1 MPFQDEVSLAF
12 RDVVGVP
19 GKIWPE
25 DLTVQRL
32 NETTSAPYLN
42 PIFQSN
48 VTHGDNQCLLDV
60 VVKLVAQRL
69 KVKQYFFA
77 VGFVANLSHRMS
89 RIVLRL

>member
-48 VTHGDNQCLLDV
+48 VTHGDNQRLLDV
-60 VVKLVAQRL
+60 VVKLVAQR
-69 KVKQYFFA
+69 QSEAIFF
-77 VGFVANLSHRMS
+77 
-89 RIVLRL
+89 LR